1 MVHCGRNMDD
11 LLLRV
16 PGMNVDLVARF
27 FKSASK
33 FYHAGTPPP
42 CALCA
47 VSCVVY
53 AVVCH
58 VRWCVRS
65 CVRCAHVVLQRRGD
79 TWTGTRSR

>member
-33 FYHAGTPPP
+33 FYHVGSPPP
-42 CALCA
+42 PMCA
-47 VSCVVY
+47 VCVVSR
-53 AVVCH
+53 VCGG
-58 VRWCVRS
+58 VS